1 MKYAIFILHLGFAA
15 LVLSAGQSSA
25 RNVCMGSASTWDDC
39 YRSVTDA
46 DGNKYVGTFKKGK
59 FEGEGKY
66 SEANGNVYTGTWKN
80 GVFHGEGVRSFA
92 DGSKYTGAYR
102 DGLKHGAGTYV
113 SPTGATY
120 LGDFRN

>member
-66 SEANGNVYTGTWKN
+66 SEANGNVYTALQTVQNIPAHIAMALNMARGPMFRLRVLLISAILKTEN
-80 GVFHGEGVRSFA
+80 M
-92 DGSKYTGAYR
+92 TGA
-102 DGLKHGAGTYV
+102 G
-113 SPTGATY
+113 
-120 LGDFRN
+120 F